1 MTHATDW
8 RSGFRLM
15 AKQPGLAASAIVAL
29 GLGIGLTSL
38 LFSLTYGIYLRD
50 LPFPGG
56 DRIMAI
62 SATNVA
68 TGRARLEAT
77 VHDVAAWRQ
86 TQQSFE
92 DLAAFGRGSLNVVLQ
107 ANQPERLVGAWLTPN
122 GFDVLQARPLF
133 GRTFTEADG
142 APGAPAVLVLGH
154 GVWVKHFGSDPNV
167 LGRAVR
173 ADGEAATV
181 IGVMPPGF
189 AFPSIQEA
197 WMPLRVNPL
206 EVPRGQG
213 PELLAYGRLKP
224 GVTPSQARAE
234 FQTIGAALARDFP
247 DTHRNLVPVVQPY
260 IAMMTGNAS
269 AAAAMALT
277 LAMGFA
283 VLLIACVNVANLLV
297 ARAASRTREVAIR
310 TALGASRRRLVAQ
323 QLAETFVLALAGIG
337 VALPVALGGIRFL
350 NDATANSSPPF
361 WIDIRLDAG
370 PLLFTAV
377 VTALAALM
385 AGAWPAW
392 RASRSNVNDLLK
404 DGTLAAGGLRIG
416 RVSRVLVAAEIVL
429 SFALTNAA
437 GLMVRSLVN
446 LGNHDYGIATDQI
459 LTARLVLPDAGYD
472 APTTHHQFVTALQTR
487 LAALPGVD
495 AATVTTDFPG
505 LRASRATVTVD
516 GSGAVDVSSAPMVR
530 TAAIAP
536 NFFTAFGRQVHRG
549 RAFTESDDEK
559 APKVAIA
566 NASFA
571 DTYLAGGD
579 PIGRRV
585 KLGRNPAAP
594 WLTIVGVAPDLYMSG
609 AEDIDPAGV
618 YVPLL
623 QSQDRALG
631 LALRGP
637 GATVGLLP
645 AVRAQVASL
654 DTDLPVYLP
663 RTLQQAIDDSLWSF
677 VAFGPLWLA
686 TGLSAL
692 FLTAVGLYSLM
703 AFGVR
708 QRTREI
714 GVRRALGAGRLDI
727 VRFVARHVSRQ
738 VVVGLAAGAGL
749 AWGLAG
755 SMRAMVFQVQPDD
768 PAVFLATLLTLL
780 AAAAVAAL
788 VPVRRALRIDPAE
801 TLRDS

>member
-1 MTHATDW
+1 MTHVSDW
-8 RSGFRLM
+8 RSGLRLVV
-15 AKQPGLAASAIVAL
+15 KQPGLAASAIVAL

-50 LPFPGG
+50 LPFPDG

-62 SATNVA
+62 SGTNVA
-68 TGRARLEAT
+68 TGRTRLE
-77 VHDVAAWRQ
+77 VSIHDIAAWRQ
-86 TQQSFE
+86 RQQSFD
-92 DLAAFGRGSLNVVLQ
+92 DLAAFGRGSLNVVLH

-122 GFDVLQARPLF
+122 GFEVLGAKPLL
-133 GRTFTEADG
+133 GRTFTDADG
-142 APGAPAVLVLGH
+142 EPGAPAVLVLGH
-154 GVWVKHFGSDPNV
+154 GVWVKHFGSDPRV

-173 ADGEAATV
+173 ADGEAATI

-197 WMPLRVNPL
+197 WMPLRVSPL
-206 EVPRGQG
+206 DVPRGQG
-213 PELLAYGRLKP
+213 PQLLAYGRLKT
-224 GVTPSQARAE
+224 GTSLSQARAE

-247 DTHRNLVPVVQPY
+247 DTHRSLVPVVQPY
-260 IAMMTGNAS
+260 IGMMTGDAS
-269 AAAAMALT
+269 AAAAIALT

-323 QLAETFVLALAGIG
+323 QLAESSVLAIAGVG

-350 NDATANSSPPF
+350 NDVTANSSPPF

-370 PLLFTAV
+370 PLAFTAA
-377 VTALAALM
+377 VTAVAALM

-392 RASRSNVNDLLK
+392 RASRSNVNELLK

-416 RVSRVLVAAEIVL
+416 GISRVLVAVEIVL

-437 GLMVRSLVN
+437 GLMVRSLLN
-446 LGNHDYGIATDQI
+446 LGSHTYGFATEQV
-459 LTARLVLPDAGYD
+459 LTARIVLPDAAYD
-472 APTTHHQFVTALQTR
+472 KPADRRQFVTALQTR
-487 LAALPGVD
+487 LAALPGID
-495 AATVTTDFPG
+495 AATVVTDFPG
-505 LRASRATVTVD
+505 LRANRSTVTVE
-516 GSGAVDVSSAPMVR
+516 GTGVVDASSAPVVR

-536 NFFTAFGRQVHRG
+536 NFFTTFGRQLHRG
-549 RAFTESDDEK
+549 RPFTEADDDS
-559 APKVAIA
+559 APNVAIA

-571 DTYLAGGD
+571 TTYLTGGD

-585 KLGRNPAAP
+585 RLGRDPAAP
-594 WLTIVGVAPDLYMSG
+594 WVTIVGVAPDLYMSG
-609 AEDIDPAGV
+609 AEDLEPAGI
-618 YVPLL
+618 YVPLF
-623 QSQDRALG
+623 QSRARGLG
-631 LALRGP
+631 VALRGP
-637 GATVGLLP
+637 GATVALLP
-645 AVRAQVASL
+645 AVRAQVAAL
-654 DTDLPVYLP
+654 DPDLPVYLP
-663 RTLQQAIDDSLWSF
+663 KTLQQVIDDSLWSF

-714 GVRRALGAGRLDI
+714 GVRRALGAGRWDI
-727 VRFVARHVSRQ
+727 IRFVSRHVSRQ

-755 SMRAMVFQVQPDD
+755 SMRSMVFQVQPDD
-768 PAVFLATLLTLL
+768 PAVFMLTLVTL
-780 AAAAVAAL
+780 IAAAAVAAM
-788 VPVRRALRIDPAE
+788 VPVRRALRIDPAHA
-801 TLRDS
+801 LREP